1 MNPYDQEEVNTE
13 SLTQSTAVPTDTT
26 GASVTNVTVAQAFG
40 FFNII
45 VGVMLVIAIL
55 LFLGGFIVYLSR
67 LGLEGRVSGGLR
79 YMYRGIAVLIVLV
92 ILLGIVNFLQFHP
105 EIVFAA
111 LGIVIVAAG
120 AWAAIKISQ
129 QPAEEEH

>member
-1 MNPYDQEEVNTE
+1 MNPYEQSEIDAASLNQVTVQAVQTE
-13 SLTQSTAVPTDTT
+13 P
-26 GASVTNVTVAQAFG
+26 SVTNVTVAQAFG
-40 FFNII
+40 LFNIV

-79 YMYRGIAVLIVLV
+79 YMYRGVAILIVLV
-92 ILLGIVNFLQFHP
+92 ILLGIVNFVQFNP
-105 EIVFAA
+105 QVVFGA
-111 LGIVIVAAG
+111 LGIVIVALG
-120 AWAAIKISQ
+120 AWAAVKISQ